1 MAPKRKPMS
10 PAERKQQSRMNK
22 LKGMTEEEKKTFNDN
37 EKERVRIAMQ
47 RKRAKD
53 REQMTPEELKTFKS
67 NEAARIKAL
76 RNKQKDLINKSKE
89 KGKKEAA
96 AAMLK
101 VTASS
106 RKNPYKT
113 KQSFSKAINRVR
125 TELPVSPRK
134 QAVVVEGLAS
144 EFGFQVKTSKKQFAN
159 PNKDKIREFF
169 YRTDIVYTMPG
180 KGDEMTVWDENG
192 KHKLRKY

>member
-1 MAPKRKPMS
+1 
-10 PAERKQQSRMNK
+10 MNK